1 MILFVLFL
9 TEVPS
14 GVLADRVGRKQT
26 LLLALILQVLAEIG
40 FIFPHTYWHFVA
52 VMVVAGMNWAFASG
66 CVEALIYDTLQ
77 AANREGEMSKT
88 SGLIQAVAEFAGVL
102 GAVLGGLVVSELELG
117 RFIFAIEL
125 TAGSVTI
132 GLLLTFTLKEPPVR
146 RSGPEAGSL
155 EILKAGVGLLR
166 SHTALRRLAL
176 LAILAAP
183 LLNPLLSIYQ
193 PYFVLAGIT
202 PFWLGIAR
210 GGGSVVGMVSSR
222 YAYRVDTLLGAKR
235 GLLVVTLG
243 PGVLYLLMTV
253 VYHPVF
259 SAVLFWMAYGWAR
272 LNEPLF
278 QQYLNR
284 HIESKNRATVLSLIS
299 MVGGIHQAL
308 IGLAVGWVADIQF
321 GYGFLLMGWLVV
333 GFSLILRVDEQH
345 VSG

>member
-1 MILFVLFL
+1 
-9 TEVPS
+9 
-14 GVLADRVGRKQT
+14 
-26 LLLALILQVLAEIG
+26 
-40 FIFPHTYWHFVA
+40 
-52 VMVVAGMNWAFASG
+52 
-66 CVEALIYDTLQ
+66 
-77 AANREGEMSKT
+77 
-88 SGLIQAVAEFAGVL
+88 
-102 GAVLGGLVVSELELG
+102 
-117 RFIFAIEL
+117 
-125 TAGSVTI
+125 
-132 GLLLTFTLKEPPVR
+132 
-146 RSGPEAGSL
+146 
-155 EILKAGVGLLR
+155 
-166 SHTALRRLAL
+166 
-176 LAILAAP
+176 

-210 GGGSVVGMVSSR
+210 GGGSVVGMICSR
-222 YAYRVDTLLGAKR
+222 YAYRVDALLGAKR

-259 SAVLFWMAYGWAR
+259 SAVLFWMAYWWAR
-272 LNEPLF
+272 LNQPLF

-321 GYGFLLMGWLVV
+321 GYGFLSMGGLVV
-333 GFSLILRVDEQH
+333 GFSLILRVDERH